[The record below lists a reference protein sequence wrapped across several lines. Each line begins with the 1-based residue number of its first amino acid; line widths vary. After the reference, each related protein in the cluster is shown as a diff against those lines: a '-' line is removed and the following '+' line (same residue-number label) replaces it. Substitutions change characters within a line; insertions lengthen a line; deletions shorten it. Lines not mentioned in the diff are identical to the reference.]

1 MASVDTNLVAALG
14 AGSGVD
20 VKALA
25 KGLTDA
31 ERVPRQNAIQEKLD
45 RQEARISGYSA
56 LMAGLNN
63 FKTAVDQFDSTTD
76 FAQVQVKNSAPG
88 AVAVTTNSLVSP
100 GLHSISV
107 TKLAQAQRSVTA
119 GFDNIT
125 ASLNGGQAFS
135 LTIRIGPTGS
145 QTAHTIAIPQESTN
159 LSAVANAINDEG
171 IGVSAQVLDTG
182 DTSNNGANRYRLVL
196 TGQTGESK
204 QFSMTTTGADGDPLA
219 LTTGVGQEASDAAF
233 TVNGV
238 ALKRSSNT
246 IADVIPGATLDLLST
261 TSSAATLQFTRDSSG
276 VKDKMKALVKAYN
289 DLVSDLKILTGPKS
303 DDEADVFSGSLKGDS
318 TVRTILSQIRTEFF
332 GQSQTKGS
340 NIASLRDLGVSVDK
354 EGVVTLDEAALDTAV
369 GANFEQVVTALSGR
383 QSVTENGAPVIK
395 KGLAASL
402 STRLRDFM
410 SPTGIIVSQS
420 NNAETQ
426 VTKHEDEL
434 KTLETRMEAV
444 LARYT
449 KQFASME
456 SLVGQ
461 LTSMR
466 ESLKSQF
473 EAMLNQGK

>member
-1 MASVDTNLVAALG
+1 
-14 AGSGVD
+14 
-20 VKALA
+20 
-25 KGLTDA
+25 
-31 ERVPRQNAIQEKLD
+31 
-45 RQEARISGYSA
+45 
-56 LMAGLNN
+56 
-63 FKTAVDQFDSTTD
+63 
-76 FAQVQVKNSAPG
+76 
-88 AVAVTTNSLVSP
+88 
-100 GLHSISV
+100 
-107 TKLAQAQRSVTA
+107 
-119 GFDNIT
+119 
-125 ASLNGGQAFS
+125 
-135 LTIRIGPTGS
+135 
-145 QTAHTIAIPQESTN
+145 
-159 LSAVANAINDEG
+159 
-171 IGVSAQVLDTG
+171 
-182 DTSNNGANRYRLVL
+182 
-196 TGQTGESK
+196 
-204 QFSMTTTGADGDPLA
+204 
-219 LTTGVGQEASDAAF
+219 
-233 TVNGV
+233 
-238 ALKRSSNT
+238 
-246 IADVIPGATLDLLST
+246 
-261 TSSAATLQFTRDSSG
+261 
-276 VKDKMKALVKAYN
+276 MKALVKAYN

-318 TVRTILSQIRTEFF
+318 TVRTVLSQIRTEFF

-466 ESLKSQF
+466 ENLKSQF

>member
-1 MASVDTNLVAALG
+1 MASVDTNLVSALG

-31 ERVPRQNAIQEKLD
+31 ERVPRETAIQDKID

-56 LMAGLNN
+56 LMAGLSN
-63 FKTAVDQFDSTTD
+63 FKAAVDEFDSTTD
-76 FAQVQVKNSAPG
+76 FAQVQVKNSAPS
-88 AVAVTTNSLVSP
+88 AVTVTTNSLVSP
-100 GLHSISV
+100 GLHSIEVSQ
-107 TKLAQAQRSVTA
+107 LARAQRSATTG
-119 GFDNIT
+119 GFDNVT
-125 ASLNGGQAFS
+125 STLNSGEAFS
-135 LTIRIGPTGS
+135 LTITIGPTGS

-159 LSAVANAINDEG
+159 LSAVANAINNQG

-182 DTSNNGANRYRLVL
+182 VAGSTRYKLVL
-196 TGQTGESK
+196 TGQMGLAN
-204 QFSMTTTGADGDPLA
+204 QFSVSNTMTDPSPLA
-219 LTTGVGQEASDAAF
+219 FTTATGQEASDASF
-233 TVNGV
+233 KVNGV
-238 ALKRSSNT
+238 DLTRSSNT
-246 IADVIPGATLDLLST
+246 IADVIPGATIDLLST

-276 VKDKMKALVKAYN
+276 VKDKMKALVQAYN
-289 DLVSDLKILTGPKS
+289 DLVSDLGILTGPKS
-303 DDEADVFSGSLKGDS
+303 EDEEDVYSGSLKGDS
-318 TVRTILSQIRTEFF
+318 TVRTILSQIRNEFF
-332 GQSQTKGS
+332 GESQTKGS
-340 NIASLRDLGVSVDK
+340 NISTLRDLGVSVDK
-354 EGVVTLDEAALDTAV
+354 EGIVTLNEAALDTAV
-369 GANFEQVVTALSGR
+369 GSYYEQVVTALSGR
-383 QSVTENGAPVIK
+383 QSVTVDGESVIK

-420 NNAETQ
+420 NNAESQ

-434 KTLETRMEAV
+434 QELEERMEVV

-449 KQFASME
+449 KQFAAME

-461 LTSMR
+461 LTAMR